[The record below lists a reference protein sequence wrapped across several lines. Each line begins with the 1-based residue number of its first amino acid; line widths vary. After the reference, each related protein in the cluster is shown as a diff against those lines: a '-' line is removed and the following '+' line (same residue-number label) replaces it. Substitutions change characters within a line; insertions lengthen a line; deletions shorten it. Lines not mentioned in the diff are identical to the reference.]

1 MESFLGCPE
10 YQKKFCLHWNLNR
23 LLQNFMSLKDSFLFL
38 LSKNTRKMRRRIPQ
52 KQAGKVVLI
61 QKKQDKAS
69 DTTTEQES
77 PIKRAFKTQSA
88 SLENINLTQ
97 ALIKIER

>member
-1 MESFLGCPE
+1 MESFLGYPE

-23 LLQNFMSLKDSFLFL
+23 LLQNVMSLKDAFLFP

-61 QKKQDKAS
+61 SKETGQG
-69 DTTTEQES
+69 
-77 PIKRAFKTQSA
+77 I
-88 SLENINLTQ
+88 
-97 ALIKIER
+97 